1 MANARIECLI
11 TIARCCNLGCALNH
25 FALARLIGV
34 APIASLQ
41 PGPNN
46 PVPTTRGNDRVDVNL
61 LLAVALQLAPPEY
74 LTDFTPQVWL
84 NTPIMNLMRAGDQ
97 YPDRYDLQAIAEHE
111 LAEVL
116 GIGGGGSSASDVLG
130 ERLPFDLD
138 LFRYNAPGSRVFH
151 GSYPPSGNGIAY
163 FSIDGGVTN
172 IINFNGTYSDGDGG
186 DWFPT
191 DGLEY
196 VQNFNGTGLAHTV
209 GSTSLFP
216 SSRPSRWSAGI

>member
-1 MANARIECLI
+1 
-11 TIARCCNLGCALNH
+11 
-25 FALARLIGV
+25 
-34 APIASLQ
+34 
-41 PGPNN
+41 
-46 PVPTTRGNDRVDVNL
+46 VDVNIP
-61 LLAVALQLAPPEY
+61 LAVALQLAPTEY

-97 YPDRYDLQAIAEHE
+97 YPDRYDLQAAAEHE

-130 ERLPFDLD
+130 DRLPFDLD

-186 DWFPT
+186 DWFPA

-196 VQNFNGTGLAHTV
+196 VQNFNGTGVGPHSQVDLALPELTALDIV
-209 GSTSLFP
+209 GWDLAVPEPSTAVLFCLGGLCMAAR
-216 SSRPSRWSAGI
+216 RPARRNLLCHPRLPVVGTLHR